1 MRVASILSII
11 LVSFSAPAFAD
22 DADLKKQVDQIGT
35 AYVESFN
42 KQDVAGI
49 AALFATNAIVVNP
62 LGAQTDIVKF
72 VEGLFKA
79 GVNHIEAKV
88 DQVWLLE
95 SDTGIGM
102 GQAKYTG
109 KSQSGAPI
117 EATNFWTATHVQD
130 GGKWKVRML
139 SGIPKPPPTK

>member
-11 LVSFSAPAFAD
+11 LVSPAFAD
-22 DADLKKQVDQIGT
+22 DADLKKQVDQIAT

-42 KQDVAGI
+42 KQDAASI

-62 LGAQTDIVKF
+62 LGPQTDIVKF

-79 GVNHIEAKV
+79 GFNHIEAKV

-95 SDTGIGM
+95 PGTGIGM
-102 GQAKYTG
+102 GQA
-109 KSQSGAPI
+109 
-117 EATNFWTATHVQD
+117 
-130 GGKWKVRML
+130 
-139 SGIPKPPPTK
+139 